1 MCYTCKNV
9 LNMKDLAPL
18 LRSLG
23 LLDSEI
29 KVYVAGLTRGA
40 GTILDFTKAT
50 HLSRQAVYTAVDA
63 LTERGLF
70 TNVMRGKKRYFAA
83 EQPNKLIAYAHRYH
97 SDVAGKIAD
106 LEQMLPELTLQA
118 GGDKPIVRLFEG
130 KEGVRA
136 IMEDWA
142 NTDFKE
148 MDEIA
153 DADALFTVLTP
164 QDLQPLRNILRKRS
178 VRMRGLYGG
187 TSGSSD
193 SGERYYVAGKDGEF
207 KAHIGV
213 YGDKINLVTFE
224 GKMYS
229 AIIESKRLAQTLRTL
244 FHFAFVGAKA
254 QRKESSRKS

>member
-1 MCYTCKNV
+1 
-9 LNMKDLAPL
+9 MKDLAPL

-63 LTERGLF
+63 LTDRGLF
-70 TNVMRGKKRYFAA
+70 SNVMRGKKRYFAA

-97 SDVAGKIAD
+97 HDVATKIAD

-153 DADALFTVLTP
+153 DTDALFTVLTP
-164 QDLQPLRNILRKRS
+164 EDLAPLRKILKKRDVKVRGMYMGKKRS
-178 VRMRGLYGG
+178 EG
-187 TSGSSD
+187 TVGDLHTITSK
-193 SGERYYVAGKDGEF
+193 EGEF
-207 KAHIGV
+207 KSHIGV

-229 AIIESKRLAQTLRTL
+229 AIVESKRLAQAMRTL
-244 FHFAFVGAKA
+244 FHLAIEGVKA
-254 QRKESSRKS
+254 QKK